1 MVVFIAGAVAF
12 LLGLFPIVHHLCF
25 GLRERRREILG
36 LLDDTAISL
45 YFDQFYHAEAASLK
59 LNPRVEL
66 GRIYDQRFG
75 HRTYV
80 LPVILYTVV
89 LAVVVSVICVA
100 VGAKVPPDLMG
111 VPVTSTGAYAL
122 AGAYLWVVND
132 LISRYRLRNLVP
144 SSIYAATF
152 RIVIA
157 IPLATAITVIF
168 KNDFGAPIGFLLG
181 VFPTNT
187 LFLVVRRQV
196 GQRFGLGDDKLSHQH
211 ELETLQGVNTSIAET
226 FADIGI
232 TTLLQL
238 AYEDPIQLTMRANL
252 SFYFVLDLVSEAL
265 VAIYID
271 PAIARRYSIRESV
284 DATSLNEQFQKGE
297 SNAKQVI
304 TALAG
309 DLKTPEGIVVM
320 VLDQI
325 SGDPCSKF
333 IVAIWNRT

>member
-1 MVVFIAGAVAF
+1 VVVFIAGAVAF

-122 AGAYLWVVND
+122 AGAYLWV
-132 LISRYRLRNLVP
+132 
-144 SSIYAATF
+144 
-152 RIVIA
+152 
-157 IPLATAITVIF
+157 
-168 KNDFGAPIGFLLG
+168 
-181 VFPTNT
+181 
-187 LFLVVRRQV
+187 
-196 GQRFGLGDDKLSHQH
+196 
-211 ELETLQGVNTSIAET
+211 
-226 FADIGI
+226 
-232 TTLLQL
+232 
-238 AYEDPIQLTMRANL
+238 
-252 SFYFVLDLVSEAL
+252 
-265 VAIYID
+265 
-271 PAIARRYSIRESV
+271 
-284 DATSLNEQFQKGE
+284 
-297 SNAKQVI
+297 
-304 TALAG
+304 
-309 DLKTPEGIVVM
+309 
-320 VLDQI
+320 
-325 SGDPCSKF
+325 
-333 IVAIWNRT
+333 